1 MFEKR
6 LLAEAG
12 VAKLALRLTV
22 LMGLLNGVL
31 IILSAFFL
39 SRVINRVFLDGET
52 LAGVG
57 VWIALLAVVIMLRGA
72 ATWVGST
79 AARHAAVTVK
89 ARLRQRLMA
98 HLFALGPTYTQGER
112 AGELVTTATEGV
124 EQLDAYFADYI
135 PAIYNLL
142 VPVMILFV
150 VLPVDV
156 LTFLVLLFTGPLIPL
171 FMALIGMLAGRVA
184 RAQYAAMSRMSA
196 HFLDVMQGLTTLK
209 LFNRAERQTQ
219 TIGKITDD
227 FREATMK
234 VLRVAFLSS
243 FWLELLATVSIAI
256 VAVEIGLRL
265 LSGGI
270 PFEQA
275 LFLLVLA
282 PDYYLPL
289 RQLGVQFHASTE
301 GKAAAERIYAILET
315 EVPTPATTDEVAIP
329 TIEDAIVIQDVV
341 FAYELERPALQG
353 ATLTLKAG
361 ERLAL
366 VGRSGAGKSTLAA
379 LLLRFI
385 VPDAGTITVDGV
397 DLLALDA
404 HRWRESLA
412 YVPQTPYLF
421 NQSIA
426 DNIRVGKPSADDAA
440 VIAAAKQAGA
450 HEFITGLPDAYETI
464 AGERG
469 ARLSG
474 GQAQRIAIARAF
486 LRDAPLLILD
496 EATSNLDP
504 DSEAIIEDALGR
516 LMAGR
521 TTLIIAHRL
530 TTVYRADQIAVMD
543 AGRVVETGTHAQL
556 IEQSGLYQA
565 LVAAYGERT
574 TTHDH
579 A

>member
-6 LLAEAG
+6 LLAEAK
-12 VAKLALRLTV
+12 VAQFALRLTV
-22 LMGLLNGVL
+22 LMGVLNGVL

-39 SRVINRVFLDGET
+39 SRVINRVFLEGQTLPEVGEW
-52 LAGVG
+52 LALFG
-57 VWIALLAVVIMLRGA
+57 LVVVLRGA
-72 ATWVGST
+72 ANWIGST
-79 AARHAAVTVK
+79 AARHVAVKVK
-89 ARLRQRLMA
+89 ARLRQRVMA
-98 HLFALGPTYTQGER
+98 HLFALGPTYTRGER
-112 AGELVTTATEGV
+112 AGELVNTATEGI
-124 EQLDAYFADYI
+124 EQLDAYYADYI

-142 VPVMILFV
+142 VPLIILFV

-156 LTFLVLLFTGPLIPL
+156 LTFFVLVVTGPLIPV
-171 FMALIGMLAGRVA
+171 FMALIGMIAGRVA
-184 RAQYAAMSRMSA
+184 RSQYAAMSRMSA

-219 TIGKITDD
+219 TINKITDE
-227 FREATMK
+227 FREATMR

-265 LSGGI
+265 LSGNI

-301 GKAAAERIYAILET
+301 GKAAAERIYAILEIEAPDT
-315 EVPTPATTDEVAIP
+315 SGTKEIPALKESIH
-329 TIEDAIVIQDVV
+329 IEDVH
-341 FAYELERPALQG
+341 FAYTPERIALSG
-353 ATLTLKAG
+353 ASLTLKAG

-385 VPDAGTITVDGV
+385 VPQAGTLTVDGV
-397 DLLALDA
+397 DITTLDA
-404 HRWRESLA
+404 HAWRQSLA

-426 DNIRVGKPSADDAA
+426 DNICAGKPDADDAA
-440 VIAAAKQAGA
+440 VIAAAQKAGA
-450 HEFITGLPDAYETI
+450 HDFITTLPDGYQTI

-496 EATSNLDP
+496 EATSSLDP
-504 DSEAIIEDALGR
+504 QAEAIVEDALNR
-516 LMAGR
+516 LMVGR

-530 TTVYRADQIAVMD
+530 TTVYRADQIAVLD
-543 AGRVVETGTHAQL
+543 AGRVVQVGKHADLMAQG
-556 IEQSGLYQA
+556 GLYQE
-565 LVAAYGERT
+565 LVAAYGERSV
-574 TTHDH
+574 
-579 A
+579 AP